1 MNMSSGDFMALFY
14 LLEVPAGMLNP
25 KAGIV
30 SLSRYCLLEV
40 PTGPSRSDVAV
51 SIMCNSEK
59 KNGENEFAE
68 MEYMNITVVTL
79 NEGGLH
85 CGHV

>member
-1 MNMSSGDFMALFY
+1 MARDTWFDDH
-14 LLEVPAGMLNP
+14 
-25 KAGIV
+25 AGIV

-59 KNGENEFAE
+59 NNGENKFAE
-68 MEYMNITVVTL
+68 MEYMNITVVTS

-85 CGHV
+85 SGHV